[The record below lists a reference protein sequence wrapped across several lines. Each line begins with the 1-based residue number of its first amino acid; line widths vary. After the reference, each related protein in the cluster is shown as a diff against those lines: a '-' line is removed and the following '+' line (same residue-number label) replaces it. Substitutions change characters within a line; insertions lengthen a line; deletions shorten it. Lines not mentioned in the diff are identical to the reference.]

1 MFNPKTAIGLA
12 QRRQG
17 AKPEQE
23 VSEESGKK
31 LSSPD
36 GLDPFA
42 SSRLCARLS
51 GSFPAFGFNVLR
63 ILPWLCIGCGLI
75 TALAQAAPVGTD
87 GEFIIKWRPRTEA
100 GMARLHPGDRT
111 FTVQRHFERIGW
123 QKVRT
128 RGGKTLE
135 ALRNDPDVLA
145 VETNFLATAI
155 PNLPQTPLATS
166 ATADDTRNPKDE
178 TDDPMRPGQWSLAKV
193 HAPEAW
199 RITNGSADVVVAVI
213 DTGVNYRHEDL
224 AANLWRNPGEIPGNG
239 LDDDGNGWVDD
250 VHGID
255 VANDAHGNDCDPMDQ
270 GVNRH
275 YHGTMVAGIIGA
287 TGRNGLGIS
296 GLNQTVR
303 LMAVRAIRTSNQLSL
318 ADELEALEYVLLMKQ
333 RGVNIRVVN
342 MSYGGLPKSAA
353 ERDAIAALLD
363 AGIVVCAAAGNAA
376 KNNDVIP
383 FYPAG
388 HPLPGLIAVA
398 ATDETDRL
406 AKFPP
411 KGGSHFGRITVDL
424 AAPGLEIFSTSGPG
438 TSDYEPAFF
447 GTSAAAPHVAGAAA
461 LLAAANPRASVLQ
474 IKQALLE
481 SVDRVPALTN
491 KLVSHGRLNVAR
503 ALDHPWIASGPPRI
517 LEQPVSQ
524 TTLLGTPF
532 LLVAEVFGQ
541 KPRALQWLHDGVPLE
556 GATNGT
562 LPVPRASLADAGEY
576 RLRVTNALGDVESD
590 AAVVEIVPLEFTS
603 SPLAR
608 RVRAGSALRFK
619 TAVKGSGP
627 FHYQWL
633 FNGDPVPDATNAS
646 LKIPRVTLAHE
657 GSYSVTAA
665 NAFGRATGEIA
676 SLSVLVR
683 PVIVVPPVSQAV
695 VQGGSITFSA
705 GFTGHPEPFEVDWRQ
720 GSVVHARQTG
730 NATESFF
737 ALTNVQPAH
746 AGTWRVTVHNAAS
759 PGGVHASCKL
769 TVLPDVNG
777 DGLPDALNAPP
788 PPWTNATGSAESDF
802 DGDGLSN
809 REEYVAGTNPT
820 NAQSRLELLATGMTN
835 GVRWLRFAAMSNKTY
850 SVERAFAADGP
861 WLRLHEVLAARTN
874 RVMSITDSEPTP
886 NIPASLYR
894 VVTPRQP

>member
-1 MFNPKTAIGLA
+1 MFN
-12 QRRQG
+12 
-17 AKPEQE
+17 
-23 VSEESGKK
+23 VS
-31 LSSPD
+31 
-36 GLDPFA
+36 
-42 SSRLCARLS
+42 
-51 GSFPAFGFNVLR
+51 R
-63 ILPWLCIGCGLI
+63 ILQWLSITLGTICHCGVLQPTI
-75 TALAQAAPVGTD
+75 RAAPAETEA
-87 GEFIIKWRPRTEA
+87 EFIIKWRPRTEA
-100 GMARLHPGDRT
+100 GRARLHQGDRT
-111 FTVQRHFERIGW
+111 FTVQRYFERIGW
-123 QKVRT
+123 EKIRT
-128 RGGKTLE
+128 HGDQTLE

-155 PNLPQTPLATS
+155 PNLPQAPLATS
-166 ATADDTRNPKDE
+166 ATADDTKAPKDE
-178 TDDPMRPGQWSLAKV
+178 TDDPMRRSQWSLAKV
-193 HAPEAW
+193 HAPDAW
-199 RITNGSADVVVAVI
+199 RITNGSANVVVAVI
-213 DTGVNYRHEDL
+213 DTGINYRHEDL
-224 AANLWRNPGEIPGNG
+224 AANLWHNPGEIPGNG

-250 VHGID
+250 IHGID

-270 GVNRH
+270 GVYRH

-318 ADELEALEYVLLMKQ
+318 ADELEALDYVLLMKQ

-353 ERDAIAALLD
+353 EHDAIAALLD

-376 KNNDVIP
+376 HNNDAIP

-398 ATDETDRL
+398 ASDQADRL

-411 KGGSHFGRITVDL
+411 NGGSHFGRITVDL

-438 TSDYEPAFF
+438 TSDYEPAFN
-447 GTSAAAPHVAGAAA
+447 GTSASAPHVAGAAA

-474 IKQALLE
+474 IKEALLG
-481 SVDRVPALTN
+481 SVDLVLALTN

-532 LLVAEVFGQ
+532 LLVAEATGQ
-541 KPRALQWLHDGVPLE
+541 RPRALQWLHDGVPIM

-562 LPVPRASLADAGEY
+562 LPVPRATLADTGEY
-576 RLRVTNALGDVESD
+576 RLRVTNALGNVESD
-590 AAVVEIVPLEFTS
+590 AAVVKIVPLEFTS
-603 SPLAR
+603 FPLAR
-608 RVRAGSALRFK
+608 RVRAGSAVRFK
-619 TAVKGSGP
+619 AAVKGPGP
-627 FHYQWL
+627 FRYQWL
-633 FNGDPVPDATNAS
+633 FNGDTLPGATNAS

-676 SLSVLVR
+676 ALSVLVR
-683 PVIVVPPVSQAV
+683 PVIIVPPVSQAV

-705 GFTGHPEPFEVDWRQ
+705 GFTGHPEPFEIDWRR

-730 NATESFF
+730 SATESFF

-746 AGTWRVTVHNAAS
+746 AGTWRVTVRNAAS
-759 PGGVHASCKL
+759 TRGVSAAFKL

-777 DGLPDALNAPP
+777 DGLPDVLNAPP
-788 PPWTNATGSAESDF
+788 PPWTNTTGSADF

-820 NAQSRLELLATGMTN
+820 NAQSRLELLSMGVTN
-835 GVRWLRFAAMSNKTY
+835 GVRWLRFLAMSNRTY
-850 SVERAFAADGP
+850 SVERTFAADGP
-861 WLRLHEVLAARTN
+861 WLRLHEVLASRTN
-874 RVMSITDSEPTP
+874 RVMSVTDSEPAP
-886 NIPASLYR
+886 NVPRSFYR

>member
-1 MFNPKTAIGLA
+1 LKCRPPRTPSLHRLRDAGGRAGFLNPSLLL
-12 QRRQG
+12 Q
-17 AKPEQE
+17 PM
-23 VSEESGKK
+23 
-31 LSSPD
+31 
-36 GLDPFA
+36 
-42 SSRLCARLS
+42 
-51 GSFPAFGFNVLR
+51 FNVLR
-63 ILPWLCIGCGLI
+63 ILPWLYIGCGLI
-75 TALAQAAPVGTD
+75 AAPAQAAPVGTD
-87 GEFIIKWRPRTEA
+87 AEFIIKWRPRTEA
-100 GMARLHPGDRT
+100 GLARPPSGERT

-123 QKVRT
+123 QEIRT
-128 RGGKTLE
+128 RGGQTLE
-135 ALRNDPDVLA
+135 ALRHDPDVLA

-155 PNLPQTPLATS
+155 PNLPQTVLAS
-166 ATADDTRNPKDE
+166 AATAENAKDPKAE
-178 TDDPMRPGQWSLAKV
+178 MDDPLRAGQWALAKV

-199 RITNGSADVVVAVI
+199 RITNGSAEVVVVVI
-213 DTGVNYRHEDL
+213 DTGINYRHEDL
-224 AANLWRNPGEIPGNG
+224 AANLWHNPGEIPDNG
-239 LDDDGNGWVDD
+239 IDDDGNGWVDD

-275 YHGTMVAGIIGA
+275 FHGTMVAGIIGA
-287 TGRNGLGIS
+287 TGRNGRGIT

-333 RGVNIRVVN
+333 RGVNIRAVN

-353 ERDAIAALLD
+353 EHDAIAALLD
-363 AGIVVCAAAGNAA
+363 AGIVVCAAAGNSGR
-376 KNNDVIP
+376 NNDLLP
-383 FYPAG
+383 SYPAS

-411 KGGSHFGRITVDL
+411 HGGSHFGRISVDL

-474 IKQALLE
+474 IKEALLE
-481 SVDRVPALTN
+481 SVDLVPALTN
-491 KLVSHGRLNVAR
+491 KLISHGRLNVAR

-532 LLVAEVFGQ
+532 LLVAEVTGQ
-541 KPRALQWLHDGVPLE
+541 KPRALQWLHDGVPIL
-556 GATNGT
+556 GATNVAFSPSHAT
-562 LPVPRASLADAGEY
+562 MTDAGEY
-576 RLRVTNALGDVESD
+576 RLRVTNALGGVESD
-590 AAVVEIVPLEFTS
+590 TTVVEIVPLEFTS
-603 SPLAR
+603 PPLVR
-608 RVRAGSALRFK
+608 RVRAGSAVRFK
-619 TAVKGSGP
+619 AAVKGPGP

-633 FNGDPVPDATNAS
+633 FNGDPVPGATNAS

-665 NAFGRATGEIA
+665 NAFGQATGEIV

-683 PVIVVPPVSQAV
+683 SVIVVPPVSQAV
-695 VQGGSITFSA
+695 VQGGSFTFSA
-705 GFTGHPEPFEVDWRQ
+705 GFTGHPEPFEVDWRR

-730 NATESFF
+730 RATESFF
-737 ALTNVQPAH
+737 TLTNVQPAH
-746 AGTWRVTVHNAAS
+746 AGTWRVTVQNAAS
-759 PGGVHASCKL
+759 PGGVRASCKL

-777 DGLPDALNAPP
+777 DGLPDVLNALP
-788 PPWTNATGSAESDF
+788 PPWTNTMGNAESDF

-809 REEYVAGTNPT
+809 REEYIAGTNPT
-820 NAQSRLELLATGMTN
+820 NAQSRLELLATGVTN
-835 GVRWLRFAAMSNKTY
+835 GVTWLRFLAMSNRTY
-850 SVERAFAADGP
+850 SVERALAADGP

-874 RVMSITDSEPTP
+874 RVMSVTDSEPTP
-886 NIPASLYR
+886 NMPASLYR